1 MIKGYMP
8 RLRIEII
15 NLEYKEAYGGIFSAL
30 IYNYDRICRHKQT
43 IKTNILVNISIAFL
57 K

>member
-30 IYNYDRICRHKQT
+30 IYHFDRICRHKQT